1 MELSVPAVLRL
12 NIRAFR
18 KKFKREL
25 FIGILHLL
33 SQANSYFG
41 LDFAYIK
48 TGFTDLICVEVKYI
62 SIYNDMC
69 IYIYTHTY
77 ICTYHMYMFIY
88 NKVRCFNIYTFL
100 V

>member
-18 KKFKREL
+18 KKFKRKL

-48 TGFTDLICVEVKYI
+48 TGFTDLIYVEVKYI
-62 SIYNDMC
+62 SICNDMC
-69 IYIYTHTY
+69 VYIYTHTHIYVHIICICLY
-77 ICTYHMYMFIY
+77 II
-88 NKVRCFNIYTFL
+88 K
-100 V
+100 